1 MLKPIRR
8 AVHFDF
14 HTMPG
19 IDDFCEKFD
28 GALLARQ
35 LKEAHV
41 EYINFFGR
49 CNIGWSYYPTKVGYP
64 YPKLNGKN
72 ILGEVVREC
81 HKVGIRVTGYLNAG
95 VHHEGLLRH
104 PEWSKVNMNGQVR
117 NLDPNMVCYGNFFR
131 LPCYNTSYSEHLLE
145 EIREMLAQ
153 GVDGIFCDCM
163 LLRPC
168 LCPNCT
174 REMLDR
180 GMDISDEK
188 QVSDFAEEQRMR
200 MIRRIRETVP
210 EDKYLFFNS
219 LPFYLTKDNAT
230 HAEIECLPAVTS
242 YDMFFPFAAF
252 ARPLYDTVVYMN
264 GRFQIEWADFGG
276 YKGKAAIENDFYD
289 ALMNGATTCLG
300 DHLHPVGL
308 AESAVYRDL
317 KEIYEKIKAY
327 EPWTDGAKFV
337 SEIAVLATDPKL
349 RRVHYGVGRILA
361 ELNYGFDIL
370 MPDGDFSD
378 YPVLILPDEIP
389 VDEELARKLDAY
401 LKQGGKILSTG
412 TSGLTPDGKGFALSQ
427 WDFSYEG
434 KDPMEIAYYKPLF
447 ANSELINLR
456 WECYEPGILMRAT
469 EGNTVFAEH
478 VTTYFNPGYD
488 GEHFYFYM
496 PPKDG
501 STGYA
506 TALMNAEKNVIQ
518 VSFPLFKAYMKTFT
532 KAHRVLIKHLLAE
545 WISQKQILTEELPVT
560 SRATLTKGEDYTL
573 LHVKVTYPEIRG
585 KLGIIEEHNVLPSGR
600 TVGVKGEFSSVSLL
614 PQEISLPFTVK
625 EGYTYVSL
633 PEIMGYAMILLK

>member
-19 IDDFCEKFD
+19 VEDFGEKFD
-28 GALLARQ
+28 AALLARQ
-35 LKEAHV
+35 LKDAHV

-49 CNIGWSYYPTKVGYP
+49 CNIGWSYYPTEVGYP
-64 YPKLNGKN
+64 YPNLKGKN
-72 ILGEVVREC
+72 ILGDVVREC
-81 HKVGIRVTGYLNAG
+81 HKLGISVTGYLNAG

-117 NLDPNMVCYGNFFR
+117 NLDPNMVCNGNFFR
-131 LPCYNTSYSEHLLE
+131 LPCYNTAYAEHLLA
-145 EIREMLAQ
+145 EIREILAQ

-163 LLRPC
+163 ILRPC

-174 REMLDR
+174 KEMLAR
-180 GMDISDEK
+180 GMDLSDEK
-188 QVSDFAEEQRMR
+188 QVTDFAEEQRAN

-219 LPFYLTKDNAT
+219 LPCHLTKDVAT
-230 HAEIECLPAVTS
+230 HAEIECLPAVTG
-242 YDMFFPFAAF
+242 YDMFFPFAAW
-252 ARPLYDTVVYMN
+252 ARPMYGTVVYMN

-308 AESAVYRDL
+308 AERAVYRDL
-317 KEIYEKIKAY
+317 KEIYGRIKAY
-327 EPWTDGAKFV
+327 EPWTDGAKFSPEV
-337 SEIAVLATDPKL
+337 AVLALSKP
-349 RRVHYGVGRILA
+349 RQIHYGVGRILA

-370 MPDGDFSD
+370 MPDGDFSG

-389 VDEELARKLDAY
+389 VDGLLAQKLDDY
-401 LKQGGKILSTG
+401 LKNGGKVLSTG
-412 TSGLTPDGKGFALSQ
+412 TSGLTCDGKGFALPQ
-427 WDFSYEG
+427 WEFSYEG
-434 KDPMEIAYYKPLF
+434 RDPTEISYYKTAFEDPDL
-447 ANSELINLR
+447 ADLR
-456 WECYEPGILMRAT
+456 WECYEPGILMKGT
-469 EGNTVFAEH
+469 EGSTVFAER

-488 GEHFYFYM
+488 GEHFYYYM

-501 STGYA
+501 PSGYA
-506 TALMNAEKNVIQ
+506 TALMNGEKNVIH

-532 KAHRVLIKHLLAE
+532 KAHRILIKHLLTTL
-545 WISQKQILTEELPVT
+545 IPHKQILSEELPVT
-560 SRATLTKGEDYTL
+560 SRATLTKGTDYTL

-585 KLGIIEEHNVLPSGR
+585 KLGVIEEHNVLPAGR
-600 TVGVKGEFSSVSLL
+600 TVGVKGAFSSASLL
-614 PQEISLPFTVK
+614 PDETPLPFAVK
-625 EGYTYVSL
+625 EGYTYVTL
-633 PEIMGYAMILLK
+633 PEITGYAMILLK